1 MEKLTLKFI
10 WNCKRSGIVKK
21 HLKKGKQRW
30 RTHNSLLQIPQC
42 YLILSVKKCV
52 IKRMRGQATDEDKIF
67 LKDVSDK
74 GLLSTYTKNS
84 ENSRN

>member
-1 MEKLTLKFI
+1 
-10 WNCKRSGIVKK
+10 
-21 HLKKGKQRW
+21 
-30 RTHNSLLQIPQC
+30 
-42 YLILSVKKCV
+42 
-52 IKRMRGQATDEDKIF
+52 MRGQATDEDKIF